1 MKRRG
6 AGLREECVLL
16 KNVLGSFL
24 SLQES
29 HTEEQEGEEQVHEQ
43 PQQQEEY

>member
-1 MKRRG
+1 MVSATG
-6 AGLREECVLL
+6 QDECFLL
-16 KNVLGSFL
+16 KSVLGSVF

-29 HTEEQEGEEQVHEQ
+29 HTEEHEGEEQVHEQ